1 AGEIRA
7 LVPDFHSPTSD
18 LRPLISSVDSQFPG
32 DPINAVSL
40 LELTGYMTNTLLRD
54 SDQMSM
60 AHALEVRVPFVDP
73 EVVQFVLALSGDW
86 KMDGSRPKPL
96 LLDALG
102 DLLPEEIWKR
112 PKMGF
117 TLPFQRWMKSSLQ
130 GEVDDILSSGNG
142 LANVGVN
149 NDFGRGVWRAFR
161 DNPRH
166 EAWSRPWAL
175 FVLKRWCDL
184 NDVR

>member
-1 AGEIRA
+1 MEIA
-7 LVPDFHSPTSD
+7 S
-18 LRPLISSVDSQFPG
+18 SQFPA

-40 LELTGYMTNTLLRD
+40 LELTGYMANTLLRD
-54 SDQMSM
+54 TDQMSM

-117 TLPFQRWMKSSLQ
+117 TLPFQRWMKSALESELNAALSCSN
-130 GEVDDILSSGNG
+130 LSSIGINSDS
-142 LANVGVN
+142 A
-149 NDFGRGVWRAFR
+149 REIWQAFK
-161 DNPRH
+161 NSPRQ
-166 EAWSRPWAL
+166 EPWSRPWAL
-175 FVLKRWCDL
+175 YVLKKWCDL
-184 NDVR
+184 NDVHL